1 MRAADV
7 FRGGPDRAMK
17 FGTLTLPS
25 EIDAGIPSQATVEAD
40 RVAWRRFRRYVR
52 AADPYAEEI
61 LGAHFLL
68 WKREVGERGQRRLH
82 RHLVLVTHLA
92 NRKLVKLAR
101 RAGYGLV
108 VNFKLVRSGAMAS
121 RYVSKYVAK
130 PGAGLSAWPAHTRWA
145 HTWIKPARRE
155 GTRPRWLVDRFPR
168 FATARSVMACFD
180 ARLARA
186 HVPDGIAT
194 HGEVWSPL
202 EDNAWAPRPPSRGS
216 PGRLSTFGRVPR

>member
-1 MRAADV
+1 
-7 FRGGPDRAMK
+7 MK
-17 FGTLTLPS
+17 FGTLTLPADV
-25 EIDAGIPSQATVEAD
+25 DAGTPSLVTVEAD
-40 RVAWRRFRRYVR
+40 RVAWRRFRRFVC
-52 AADPYAEEI
+52 AADAYGAEA
-61 LGAHFLL
+61 LAADVLL

-82 RHLVLVTHLA
+82 RHLVLVTHLS

-145 HTWIKPARRE
+145 HTWIKPARRRE
-155 GTRPRWLVDRFPR
+155 GARSRWLVDRFPR
-168 FATARSVMACFD
+168 FATARAVLACFD

-186 HVPDGIAT
+186 HVADGVAT

-202 EDNAWAPRPPSRGS
+202 EDGAWAPRPTLRWTPA
-216 PGRLSTFGRVPR
+216 RLSTFGSNVEAQECPRG